1 MQGKAWHDNGQS
13 DLKIAVNLSPVQ
25 FLHENLVEM
34 VIKALKTSGFNPNY
48 LELEITE
55 GVAFTD
61 AEAAIK
67 KMQTRRDLGVRI
79 SIDDFGTGYSSLMYL
94 KRFPINTLKI
104 PKPFNQD
111 IMGSQKDKALVET
124 MIYLG
129 HSLGLSVI
137 AEGIESKEQL
147 LFLKQHHCDI
157 VQGDLYSKP
166 LTVMQVSALIENR
179 TPA

>member
-1 MQGKAWHDNGQS
+1 MDWLVRKKLYIYYTLFHTLGYYIWLYFLQNND
-13 DLKIAVNLSPVQ
+13 AVYTTGEYL
-25 FLHENLVEM
+25 FLL
-34 VIKALKTSGFNPNY
+34 AAPLTS
-48 LELEITE
+48 
-55 GVAFTD
+55 
-61 AEAAIK
+61 
-67 KMQTRRDLGVRI
+67 
-79 SIDDFGTGYSSLMYL
+79 SIILFF
-94 KRFPINTLKI
+94 FPITTLKI